1 VSYSY
6 TNIYLI
12 TALDA
17 TLPDFMGL
25 WLYLCPKLN
34 RMNNSFV
41 TIASHQISF
50 KIMLEAPSCLTK
62 VNDSNAP
69 ELFGVTRFF
78 FFDIETSLIDDSKS
92 FLHAPAPAP
101 NVERES

>member
-1 VSYSY
+1 
-6 TNIYLI
+6 
-12 TALDA
+12 
-17 TLPDFMGL
+17 
-25 WLYLCPKLN
+25 
-34 RMNNSFV
+34 
-41 TIASHQISF
+41 
-50 KIMLEAPSCLTK
+50 MLEAPSCLTK